1 MISREIKIKAFK
13 WLSILSFLASLTL
26 LYWAIFIQTEDT
38 IKMLQV
44 FLRPVPFGV
53 AYLLFILGVILGG
66 MNPRR

>member
-1 MISREIKIKAFK
+1 
-13 WLSILSFLASLTL
+13 
-26 LYWAIFIQTEDT
+26 
-38 IKMLQV
+38 MLQV